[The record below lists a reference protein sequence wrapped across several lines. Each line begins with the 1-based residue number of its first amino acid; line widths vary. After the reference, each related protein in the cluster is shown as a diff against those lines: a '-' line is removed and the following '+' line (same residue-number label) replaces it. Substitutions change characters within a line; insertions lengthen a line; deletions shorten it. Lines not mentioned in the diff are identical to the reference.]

1 MGYTDNF
8 ASTIGVA
15 VDSLTAAELAKIE
28 NMITQKVFAKSDL
41 TTINTVI
48 TGIRNGS
55 VLPILDNVPQ
65 PDSFPFV
72 DASTCDTTD
81 CDVTNT
87 FSEHT
92 WELGLIECRLGI
104 CMKSFDEDFLV
115 FFNTYKATQAGGA
128 DVDMNSLM
136 LKFITDK
143 FVDNM
148 ELASWRASYFG
159 DKALAPNPFFDKID
173 GIFVQLE
180 AGAGG
185 KVDIT
190 QNAGATYAAQ
200 AITGEEVYD
209 YLQAMYSQATM
220 TEWFDPAQ
228 MEFRVTRSMAA
239 ALVNFMNTANIQKLN
254 CVCIDPVTAGASPVF
269 MLEGLRLNG
278 IPIMTITEWDDIINY
293 SSTLN
298 GGGGNNARVSPHRAI
313 LSIKENILVGTTTQ
327 DSLNS
332 FDMWYSKDD
341 KKVYIEGSSYLGGG
355 VPTDRYILAI

>member
-8 ASTIGVA
+8 AATIGIA

-41 TTINTVI
+41 TTINTVV

-72 DASTCDTTD
+72 ADNDCAVTD
-81 CDVTNT
+81 CSVSNT

-104 CMKSFDEDFLV
+104 CMKSFNDDFLV
-115 FFNTYKATQAGGA
+115 FFNAYKATQAGGA

-159 DKALAPNPFFDKID
+159 DKALAPNAFFDKID

-180 AGAGG
+180 AGSGG
-185 KVDIT
+185 KVTVT
-190 QNAGATYAAQ
+190 QNAGATFAAQ
-200 AITGEEVYD
+200 AVTGEEVYD
-209 YLQAMYSQATM
+209 YLQAMYSKATA
-220 TEWFDPAQ
+220 EAWFDPSV
-228 MEFRVTRSMAA
+228 MEYRLTRSMSA
-239 ALVNFMNTANIQKLN
+239 ALVNYMNTSNIKKMN
-254 CVCIDPVTAGASPVF
+254 CVCIDPVTAAESPVF
-269 MLEGLRLNG
+269 LLDGLRLNG
-278 IPIMTITEWDDIINY
+278 IPIVTITEWDDIINY
-293 SSTLN
+293 STTLN
-298 GGGGNNARVSPHRAI
+298 GGGGNAARVSPNRAI
-313 LSIKENILVGTTTQ
+313 LSIKSNILVGTPTES
-327 DSLNS
+327 SLNS

-341 KKVYIEGSSYLGGG
+341 KKVYIEGSSYIGGG